1 MPTSTQVDPPA
12 RLAKDLSRFRELL
25 RNSTPGT
32 HFYVVLLGLQT
43 FEWASL
49 MRVLSLGFPYET
61 LEHLHRNSGLPHE
74 ALLAWLQMSPRTLV
88 RRKKQRRFS
97 ADESDRLLRASR
109 ILGRALE
116 LFEGDRDA
124 AMGWLL
130 NAQPALGG
138 VAPIVAARTELGAR
152 EVESLVGR
160 LEHGVYS

>member
-1 MPTSTQVDPPA
+1 MTTQIETPA
-12 RLAKDLSRFRELL
+12 RLPKDVLRFREFL
-25 RNSTPGT
+25 RDGAPGP

-49 MRVLSLGFPYET
+49 MKVLARGFSYEA
-61 LEHLHRNSGLPHE
+61 LEHLQRNSGLPYE
-74 ALLAWLQMSPRTLV
+74 QLLAWLQLAPRTLV
-88 RRKKQRRFS
+88 RRKKQGRFS

-124 AMGWLL
+124 AMEWML

-138 VAPIVAARTELGAR
+138 TSPIDAARTELGAR
-152 EVESLVGR
+152 EVENLVGR